1 MTATSDPNVGVK
13 VECYLSAP
21 KMTLEVH
28 YWRSRQEIF
37 RSELETASISTIFKK
52 VDSYYD
58 QINMPRL

>member
-1 MTATSDPNVGVK
+1 MTATSPNVGVK

-28 YWRSRQEIF
+28 YWRSRQETF
-37 RSELETASISTIFKK
+37 RSELEMASISITFKK
-52 VDSYYD
+52 VESYYD